1 VNAPAPVTPTD
12 LAALL
17 GARVDGTPGHSPIT
31 GASLDSRTVGP
42 GQLYCALPGARTH
55 GARFADQ
62 AKDRGAT
69 LALTDEAGSGPC
81 REAGLPALVVEDP
94 RAATAPAAARI
105 HGDPSRD
112 LTMIGVTGTN
122 GKTSITTMLHHT
134 LGALGRSHGL
144 IGTSGTTYRGPDGQ
158 DVAVPT
164 VRTTP
169 EAPEVQALLAGMV
182 RAGVQ
187 GCAMEVSSHA
197 MVMHRADAIDFD
209 VCCFTGLTQ
218 DHLDFHP
225 TMEDYFRAKAS
236 LFTPEH
242 TRRAVICVDDDWGR
256 RLAAE
261 ASVPVVTY
269 TTDPTVTADARVT
282 DIRADGYGSRFRLLR
297 ADGTSHVLR
306 SALPGRHYVANAVAV
321 LLLLEAVGVTGPQ
334 VREAIGDSGTVPG
347 RMELVCEHPRA
358 VVDFSHTEDALDKAL
373 STLRALPDAGRVI
386 AVIGAGGDR
395 DAGKRPHMGAVAA
408 HLADV
413 VIITDDNPRSEDPA
427 SIRTQVRAGI
437 PAATTADVHEVGD
450 RSAAIALAVSLA
462 DVGDTILL
470 AGKGAETGQ
479 QIGDTV
485 LPFDDRQHLRAALTP
500 APHGGH

>member
-1 VNAPAPVTPTD
+1 MNAPPTVTASD
-12 LAALL
+12 LATLL
-17 GARVDGTPGHSPIT
+17 DARVVGAIDDAPLT

-55 GARFADQ
+55 GARFAAQ
-62 AKDRGAT
+62 ARRAGAT
-69 LALTDEAGSGPC
+69 LALTDQDGAVPC
-81 REAGLPALVVEDP
+81 QEAGLPALVVDDP

-105 HGDPSRD
+105 QGDPSRA
-112 LTMIGVTGTN
+112 LSMIGVTGTN

-134 LGALGRSHGL
+134 LLALGRAHGL
-144 IGTSGTTYRGPDGQ
+144 IGTSGTTYRTPDGQ
-158 DVAVPT
+158 DHELPT

-169 EAPEVQALLAGMV
+169 EATEVQAILADMAC
-182 RAGVQ
+182 AGVP

-197 MVMHRADAIDFD
+197 MVMHRADAIGFD

-225 TMEDYFRAKAS
+225 TMEDYFQAKAS

-242 TRRAVICVDDDWGR
+242 TRSAVICVDDEWGR
-256 RLAAE
+256 RLAQQAR
-261 ASVPVVTY
+261 VPVVTY
-269 TTDPTVTADARVT
+269 TTDPDTRADARVT
-282 DIRADGYGSRFRLLR
+282 DVRADGYGSSFRVQR
-297 ADGTSHVLR
+297 ADGSSHALR

-321 LLLLEAVGVTGPQ
+321 LLLLEAVGVSGPE
-334 VREAIGDSGTVPG
+334 VRTALGDSGTVPG
-347 RMELVCEHPRA
+347 RMELVAEHPRA

-373 STLRALPDAGRVI
+373 STLRGLPDAGRLI

-408 HLADV
+408 RLADV

-427 SIRTQVRAGI
+427 AIRAQVRAGI
-437 PAATTADVHEVGD
+437 PATTRADVHVQAGRAE
-450 RSAAIALAVSLA
+450 AIALAVSLA

-485 LPFDDRQHLRAALTP
+485 LPFDDRAQLRAALMP
-500 APHGGH
+500 APHEGH